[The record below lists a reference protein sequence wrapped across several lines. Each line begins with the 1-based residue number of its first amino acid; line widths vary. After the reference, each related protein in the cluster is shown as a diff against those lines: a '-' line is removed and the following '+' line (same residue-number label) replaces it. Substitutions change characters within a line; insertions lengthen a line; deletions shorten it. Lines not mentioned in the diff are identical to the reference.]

1 VKFATG
7 MKFAP
12 RDDFGPPGLNFVPI
26 GGIFTPSFTPRG
38 KHSRIQD
45 GNWFTRCFAS
55 FLRTTILTPDP
66 NAPKKRRYH

>member
-45 GNWFTRCFAS
+45 GN
-55 FLRTTILTPDP
+55 
-66 NAPKKRRYH
+66 